1 MDKLRKVNNE
11 FYSLY
16 DSDGDIVASN
26 NPKTPTTKKLS
37 LKNCQ
42 AIENGYDL
50 DELACDEIGIDISV
64 INHIDNKVIE
74 NDSVSTPIHEAGA
87 LGAGLYHRVKGF
99 EIGFQK
105 AVELLGDKKF
115 SEKDMSKAWS
125 EGYHRK
131 VDELN
136 GNGLRYFDKFI
147 QSLQQTEWDV
157 EIVMEKCGYC
167 EGCNK
172 AGMLHC
178 AHADSCGFPIETE
191 RPKLDADG
199 CLILKRK

>member
-1 MDKLRKVNNE
+1 MEGKLIKLEESKYTLVYKEGSMVLEHNPA
-11 FYSLY
+11 F
-16 DSDGDIVASN
+16 DG
-26 NPKTPTTKKLS
+26 KLS

-50 DELACDEIGIDISV
+50 DELINRAFDNMGYHSTVTPYEEKQFKLGYMVAFREALEI
-64 INHIDNKVIE
+64 
-74 NDSVSTPIHEAGA
+74 
-87 LGAGLYHRVKGF
+87 
-99 EIGFQK
+99 
-105 AVELLGDKKF
+105 LGDKKF

-157 EIVMEKCGYC
+157 TFNPDEK
-167 EGCNK
+167 
-172 AGMLHC
+172 
-178 AHADSCGFPIETE
+178 DSE
-191 RPKLDADG
+191 G
-199 CLILKRK
+199 CLILKKL

>member
-1 MDKLRKVNNE
+1 MGEKLVKINNE

-37 LKNCQ
+37 IANCE
-42 AIENGYDL
+42 AIANGYDL
-50 DELACDEIGIDISV
+50 DELAGEYA
-64 INHIDNKVIE
+64 NKELNVE
-74 NDSVSTPIHEAGA
+74 LTSKAGNF
-87 LGAGLYHRVKGF
+87 YGF
-99 EIGFQK
+99 SSSFKEGFQK
-105 AVELLGDKKF
+105 ALEILGDKKF

-191 RPKLDADG
+191 RPKLDVDG
-199 CLILKRK
+199 CLILIRC

>member
-1 MDKLRKVNNE
+1 MKAQLVKRQDRFDLYNE
-11 FYSLY
+11 
-16 DSDGDIVASN
+16 SDGSKIASTLP
-26 NPKTPTTKKLS
+26 NPMGKLS
-37 LKNCQ
+37 IANCE
-42 AIENGYDL
+42 AIANGYDL
-50 DELACDEIGIDISV
+50 DELACNEIGIDISV

-157 EIVMEKCGYC
+157 EIEMEPYIVSG
-167 EGCNK
+167 NK
-172 AGMLHC
+172 DFVGDGETHI
-178 AHADSCGFPIETE
+178 IETKL
-191 RPKLDADG
+191 RPQLDVDG

>member
-1 MDKLRKVNNE
+1 MGEKLVKINNE

-37 LKNCQ
+37 IANCE
-42 AIENGYDL
+42 AIANGYDL
-50 DELACDEIGIDISV
+50 DELAGEYA
-64 INHIDNKVIE
+64 NKELNVE
-74 NDSVSTPIHEAGA
+74 LTSKAGNF
-87 LGAGLYHRVKGF
+87 YGF
-99 EIGFQK
+99 SSSFKEGFQK
-105 AVELLGDKKF
+105 ALEILGDKKF

-157 EIVMEKCGYC
+157 EIEMEEVLNMDYKPSFG
-167 EGCNK
+167 G
-172 AGMLHC
+172 GS
-178 AHADSCGFPIETE
+178 DSHYNPMYVSQ
-191 RPKLDADG
+191 PKLDADG